1 MLVTRQYSL
10 QFALNPC
17 QISAIAL
24 NMTRSD
30 AHRHLPVVG
39 SPEPERDAPRPLWLW
54 VLLGS
59 IVIVSVWVPLAL
71 TAVFLGAR
79 IAASFTLLVGDTSLP
94 SQSLF
99 AMVPTALLVLLSFAC
114 ASAIG
119 GVVVGRFGDRPSRW
133 GAGSAGVVSVL
144 LVLLLAALGRAL
156 RPPLVGA
163 LVALCLLSIAV
174 PLATLGGRW
183 GRNRRVNIDD

>member
-1 MLVTRQYSL
+1 
-10 QFALNPC
+10 
-17 QISAIAL
+17 
-24 NMTRSD
+24 MTRSD
-30 AHRHLPVVG
+30 ARRHLPVVG

-71 TAVFLGAR
+71 AAAFLGGK
-79 IAASFTLLVGDTSLP
+79 IASSLALLVGDANVA

-99 AMVPTALLVLLSFAC
+99 AMVPTAVLVLLSFAC

-119 GVVVGRFGDRPSRW
+119 GAVVGRFGDRPGPW
-133 GAGSAGVVSVL
+133 GEGIAGAVSVL
-144 LVLLLAALGRAL
+144 FVLLLAALGHAL

-163 LVALCLLSIAV
+163 FVAFCLFSIAV

-183 GRNRRVNIDD
+183 GRNRRANIND